1 MHHMESVS
9 RLKVMEKRIKDA
21 ARLPQHE
28 QKLGPFT
35 DYRLSS
41 VTALLSSG
49 AEEMTRLE
57 TIWRFIKLLELV
69 TELPNLGEHLESYWD
84 AQYNVLW
91 QLADH
96 FNNAVWQKGLYE
108 LVYKHS
114 LRSGK
119 FGRTTLKTS
128 NFCGR
133 ISIILERGKGKES
146 RALWFSGEEKS
157 PRKFGLGPGPE
168 VPLNHAIEM
177 VNDVVSD
184 WPGNPE
190 KQTKIMKPVTK

>member
-1 MHHMESVS
+1 
-9 RLKVMEKRIKDA
+9 
-21 ARLPQHE
+21 
-28 QKLGPFT
+28 
-35 DYRLSS
+35 
-41 VTALLSSG
+41 
-49 AEEMTRLE
+49 MTRLE